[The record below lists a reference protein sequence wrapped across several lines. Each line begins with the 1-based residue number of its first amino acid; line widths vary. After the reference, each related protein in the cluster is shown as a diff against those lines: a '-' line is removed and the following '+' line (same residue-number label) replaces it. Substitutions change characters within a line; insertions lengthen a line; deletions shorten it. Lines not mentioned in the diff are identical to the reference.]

1 MALQIRRG
9 TDAER
14 LGITPLA
21 GELIYTTDTKKLYVG
36 DGVTAGGN
44 QVDTTLSAQYLSVP
58 SNITPDA
65 SNSRDIGTVS
75 AKWRT
80 GYFQGLQVDEEIT
93 ALSING
99 NVVGNDSSVLVN
111 VSNGQVT
118 ATSKG
123 DVLASD
129 DTTIID
135 HTAKTVTAST
145 VGVHK
150 GTVNAD
156 DNSIRIDGASDRITN
171 SVLDFDGN
179 VITLQSGATI
189 DIGTNSSASGVGFT
203 IYNTDHTQRNALRI
217 YADDANGSTVN
228 SIETFTSK
236 GSIVTPTANAADDG
250 LFSYVH
256 YGHDG
261 SQYVQSSLIS
271 AVVDPSATVAPG
283 SVPGALIFGTT
294 PDNGVTFNFM
304 IFDQDGNVGIN
315 NPTPSE
321 KLDVIGNAKV
331 SGSMLL
337 GRLDSTAIGSLT
349 PQNGMIVYNTTTN
362 KFQGYENGGW
372 ANLI

>member
-14 LGITPLA
+14 QGITPLA

-44 QVDTTLSAQYLSVP
+44 QVDTTLSAQYLAVP

-65 SNSRDIGTVS
+65 SNSRDIGSTS

-93 ALSING
+93 AVSING

-111 VSNGQVT
+111 VGNGRVT

-123 DVLASD
+123 DLLASD
-129 DTTIID
+129 DTTIVD
-135 HTAKTVTAST
+135 HTAKTVTATT

-156 DNSIRIDGASDRITN
+156 DNSLRIDGASDRITN

-179 VITLQSGATI
+179 VITLQSGNGI
-189 DIGTNSSASGVGFT
+189 QIGTNSSAQGVGLE
-203 IYNTDHTQRNALRI
+203 IYNTDHTARNALRI
-217 YADDANGSTVN
+217 YSDDGNANTFN
-228 SIETFTSK
+228 SIESYVSR
-236 GSIVTPTANAADDG
+236 GSIVTPTANAADDS
-250 LFSYVH
+250 LFGYVH

-261 SQYVQSSLIS
+261 SQYVQSSFIV
-271 AVVDPSATVAPG
+271 AGVDPTATVGAG
-283 SVPGALIFGTT
+283 AVPGNIVMGTT
-294 PDNGVTFNFM
+294 PDNGVTNNFVT
-304 IFDQDGNVGIN
+304 INQEGNLGIN
-315 NPTPSE
+315 SINPTE
-321 KLDVIGNAKV
+321 KLDVVGNAQV
-331 SGSMLL
+331 SGFMLL
-337 GRLDSTAIGSLT
+337 GRLDSTAIGNLT

>member
-58 SNITPDA
+58 SSITPDA
-65 SNSRDIGTVS
+65 SNTRDIGSNT

-93 ALSING
+93 AVSING

-135 HTAKTVTAST
+135 HTAKTVTAT
-145 VGVHK
+145 TIGIHK

-156 DNSIRIDGASDRITN
+156 DNSLRVDGASDRITN

-179 VITLQSGATI
+179 VITLQSGSSI

-203 IYNTDHTQRNALRI
+203 IYNTDHTARNAFRI
-217 YADDANGSTVN
+217 YSDDGNANTFN
-228 SIETFTSK
+228 SIETYASR
-236 GSIVTPTANAADDG
+236 GSIVTPTANAADDS
-250 LFSYVH
+250 LFGYVH

-261 SQYVQSSLIS
+261 SQYVQSSFIV
-271 AVVDPSATVAPG
+271 AGVDSTATVGAG
-283 SVPGALIFGTT
+283 SVPGIILLGTT
-294 PDNGVTFNFM
+294 PDNGVTVNSVVLN
-304 IFDQDGNVGIN
+304 QDGNLGIN
-315 NPTPSE
+315 SINPTE
-321 KLDVIGNAKV
+321 KLDVVGNAKV
-331 SGSMLL
+331 SGFMLL
-337 GRLDSTAIGSLT
+337 GRLDSTAIGNLT